1 MLAIQARHNGGLA
14 MMVVVGWGEVL
25 RSIQGVDSL
34 SSGAR
39 LQVREKEE
47 SRVSS

>member
-1 MLAIQARHNGGLA
+1 

-25 RSIQGVDSL
+25 RGIQRVDSL
-34 SSGAR
+34 RFGAR